1 MSGILGGPKP
11 LGIFTDED
19 DDDCVDADDG
29 CADEAC
35 ADDEEGRVLKL
46 LKASGEALALD
57 LMPESSLPFASFVIF
72 LPILAIG
79 FRLPVNLSV
88 ILPLICG
95 IVPATIASAVII

>member
-11 LGIFTDED
+11 LGMFTDED
-19 DDDCVDADDG
+19 GDDCVGADG

-46 LKASGEALALD
+46 LKVLGRALALEVT
-57 LMPESSLPFASFVIF
+57 PGSILPFASLAIF
-72 LPILAIG
+72 LPTLAIG